1 MKEIRA
7 LKETIKMVEDL
18 NAAWDRA
25 IAEVRADVERRKVT
39 EI

>member
-7 LKETIKMVEDL
+7 LKEAIKMVEEL
-18 NAAWDRA
+18 NAAWGRA